1 MVTIDKEDL
10 VNFIEAFM
18 DQEREFCEYTVGV
31 EEACAKILQKIDRM
45 DATDVITKEQ
55 HNAELEETTM
65 KLKEVNATL
74 SMTNGKLKKMLS
86 EMNGKVTYKN
96 GIIYGLE
103 YAIRHN

>member
-1 MVTIDKEDL
+1 MKAIDKEDL
-10 VNFIEAFM
+10 VNYIEALM

-31 EEACAKILQKIDRM
+31 EETCAKILQKINGM
-45 DATDVITKEQ
+45 TETDTST
-55 HNAELEETTM
+55 ELEETTM

-74 SMTNGKLKKMLS
+74 SMTNEKLKKMLS

>member
-1 MVTIDKEDL
+1 MGMIDKEAI
-10 VNFIEAFM
+10 VNYIEALM

-31 EEACAKILQKIDRM
+31 EETCAKILQKINGM
-45 DATDVITKEQ
+45 TETDTITKEQ
-55 HNAELEETTM
+55 HSAELEETTI

-74 SMTNGKLKKMLS
+74 SMTNEKLKKMLS

>member
-1 MVTIDKEDL
+1 MKAIDKEDL
-10 VNFIEAFM
+10 VNYIEALM

-31 EEACAKILQKIDRM
+31 EETCAKILQKINGM
-45 DATDVITKEQ
+45 TETDTS
-55 HNAELEETTM
+55 AELEETTM

-74 SMTNGKLKKMLS
+74 SMTNEKLKKMLS
-86 EMNGKVTYKN
+86 EMNVKVTYKN

>member
-1 MVTIDKEDL
+1 MGMIDKEDL
-10 VNFIEAFM
+10 VNYIEALM

-31 EEACAKILQKIDRM
+31 EETCAKILQKIDKM
-45 DATDVITKEQ
+45 DVVTDIITKE

-65 KLKEVNATL
+65 KLKEVNTTL
-74 SMTNGKLKKMLS
+74 KMTNEKLKKMLS

>member
-1 MVTIDKEDL
+1 MKAIDKEDL
-10 VNFIEAFM
+10 VNYIEALM
-18 DQEREFCEYTVGV
+18 DQKRDFCEYTVGV
-31 EEACAKILQKIDRM
+31 EETCAKILKKINGM
-45 DATDVITKEQ
+45 TETDTST
-55 HNAELEETTM
+55 ELEETTM

-74 SMTNGKLKKMLS
+74 SMTNEKLKKMLS